1 VSTRAIVWLKQ
12 KKILF
17 DVIHYDHEEK
27 GAAFAARSTGFPLEQ
42 TIKTLVVD
50 LGDKTFGL
58 ALLPGDQQLSLK
70 KLAKVFG
77 VKKAAM
83 ATTEVAERLT
93 GYHVGGI
100 SPFGLQQR
108 LPAVMEENLQHWE
121 DVMINA
127 GQRGVML
134 KMAPCDIVKALGCRV
149 RPLVG

>member
-1 VSTRAIVWLKQ
+1 VSTRAIAWLQQ
-12 KKILF
+12 KKVPF

-27 GAAFAARSTGFPLEQ
+27 GAVFAARSTGFPLEQ

-50 LGDKTFGL
+50 LGNKTFGL
-58 ALLPGDQQLSLK
+58 ALLPGHEQLSLK
-70 KLAKVFG
+70 KLAKAFG

-83 ATTEVAERLT
+83 APTQTAERLT

-108 LPAVMEENLQHWE
+108 LPAVMEETLQHWE

-149 RPLVG
+149 TPLVG